1 MKLPNSD
8 RAVIEPDKLIN
19 YLLNTSHKRGHTKA
33 LLLAKFGYQ
42 ADNWQQL
49 DSDIRKYHLNAEVD
63 VVRQT
68 MYGMRYE
75 IRAPLQTPDGRTLII
90 KTIWQIDE
98 GTDFP
103 RLITL
108 FPD

>member
-1 MKLPNSD
+1 MKLPNSANAKID
-8 RAVIEPDKLIN
+8 PDKLVN
-19 YLLNTSHKRGHTKA
+19 YLLNKNHKRGRTKA

-42 ADNWQQL
+42 ADSWQQL
-49 DSDIRKYHLNAEVD
+49 DSDIREYHLNAEAD

-68 MYGMRYE
+68 MYGIRYE
-75 IRAPLQTPDGRTLII
+75 IRAPMQAPDGRTLII
-90 KTIWQIDE
+90 KTVWQIDE